1 MKISWNW
8 LNEYL
13 TCENLTIEEAS
24 KVLTSIGLEVE
35 AIETFQSIK
44 GGLEHFYIGE
54 VIRCE
59 KHPNADKL
67 SLTQVNLGEN
77 LGVKKIVCGAPNV
90 AVGQKVAVAVEGAII
105 YTPNGESFSIKNSK
119 IRGEESQGMI
129 CAEDELGIG
138 EGHDGILVLDK
149 DAEAG
154 MPAADYFKIYTDTI
168 FEIGLTPN
176 RTDAM
181 YHKGVARD
189 LAAAINARGGECI
202 FHEDGKT
209 VFQFEQRLT
218 GRKLNIH
225 SNTALASKFG
235 GITIEN
241 ISINKTPQWMIDRL
255 SAIGESPKHLLID
268 LTNYIL
274 HDLGQPLHAYDL
286 AKLDGE
292 EIIVDELTRDTTM
305 SALNGQEL
313 KLKEGDI
320 VIRDRSK
327 LIGLA
332 GIMGSSD
339 SCIDANSQSIFIEVA
354 YFKSIAIRQTS
365 QRLSL
370 RTEAAVKFEKGI
382 DPNGTE
388 YAIRKAQSI
397 ILSIDKSAIAGE
409 LIMPVNKEFAPWE
422 VTLTRVKLDLYANMS
437 IEKEKVDFILMAL
450 GIVISQS
457 NQETWSLSVPR
468 FKEDVRREE
477 DVIEE
482 VLRIYG
488 YNLLPYPKF
497 LRSNL
502 SFSKGLTTTQLE
514 NHISS
519 LLNGNGYQEI
529 ITNSISQ
536 SRYYK
541 LSEPIKL
548 LNSMTSELDCMRSSI
563 LPGFLEVIEHNLNRD
578 QKDLALFEIGNEY
591 FQDKSGVYRQRKKLV
606 LAVTGMHMSPN
617 WQIPKGQPN
626 DYFQLKSVIE
636 KLIKDLK
643 LDVLYAEAQDP
654 NYNYGLQISLG
665 QKKIGILGE
674 FIIDKKMFDIK
685 QKVFVAELDFDI
697 IYKSKL
703 NEKILFQ
710 EITKFPAVKRDLAM
724 VINQSVPF
732 ERLESIAKK
741 TLAKSLDQVTL
752 FDIFKDKSLGES
764 KKSYAIRLQLS
775 NKEKTLSDKEIDS
788 MIQKLIGVYQKELNA
803 EIRS

>member
-422 VTLTRVKLDLYANMS
+422 VTLTRAKLDLYANMS

-548 LNSMTSELDCMRSSI
+548 LNSMTSELDCMRSSM

-685 QKVFVAELDFDI
+685 QKVFAAELDFDI

>member
-437 IEKEKVDFILMAL
+437 IEKEKVNFILMAL

-548 LNSMTSELDCMRSSI
+548 LNSMTSELDCMRSSM

-674 FIIDKKMFDIK
+674 FIIDKKMFDVK

>member
-548 LNSMTSELDCMRSSI
+548 LNSMTSELDCMRSSM

>member
-209 VFQFEQRLT
+209 VFQFAQRLT

-422 VTLTRVKLDLYANMS
+422 VTLTRAKLDLYANMS

-502 SFSKGLTTTQLE
+502 SFSKGLTTNQLE

-674 FIIDKKMFDIK
+674 FIIDKKMFDVK

-710 EITKFPAVKRDLAM
+710 EINKFPAVKRDLAM

>member
-138 EGHDGILVLDK
+138 KGHDGILVLDK

-209 VFQFEQRLT
+209 VFQFAQRLT

-225 SNTALASKFG
+225 TNTALASKFG

-548 LNSMTSELDCMRSSI
+548 LNSMTSELDCMRSSM

-674 FIIDKKMFDIK
+674 FIIDKKMFDVK

-724 VINQSVPF
+724 VINQSIPF

>member
-209 VFQFEQRLT
+209 VFQFAQRLT

-422 VTLTRVKLDLYANMS
+422 VTLTRAKLDLYANMS

-548 LNSMTSELDCMRSSI
+548 LNSMTSELDCMRSSM

>member
-422 VTLTRVKLDLYANMS
+422 VTLTRAKLDLYANMS

-674 FIIDKKMFDIK
+674 FIIDKKMFDVK

>member
-1 MKISWNW
+1 
-8 LNEYL
+8 
-13 TCENLTIEEAS
+13 
-24 KVLTSIGLEVE
+24 VLTSIGLEVE

-674 FIIDKKMFDIK
+674 FIIDKKMFDVK

>member
-209 VFQFEQRLT
+209 VFQFAQRLT

-548 LNSMTSELDCMRSSI
+548 LNSMTSELDCMRSSM

>member
-24 KVLTSIGLEVE
+24 KALTSIGLEVE

-674 FIIDKKMFDIK
+674 FIIDKKMFDVK

-724 VINQSVPF
+724 VINQSIPF

>member
-422 VTLTRVKLDLYANMS
+422 VTLTRAKLDLYANMS

-674 FIIDKKMFDIK
+674 FIIDKKMFDVK

-724 VINQSVPF
+724 VINQSIPF

>member
-154 MPAADYFKIYTDTI
+154 MLVADYFKIYTDTI

-209 VFQFEQRLT
+209 VFQFAQRLT

-548 LNSMTSELDCMRSSI
+548 LNSMTSELDCMRSSM

-674 FIIDKKMFDIK
+674 FIIDKKMFDVK

>member
-189 LAAAINARGGECI
+189 LAAAINARDGECI

-548 LNSMTSELDCMRSSI
+548 LNSMTSELDCMRSSM

-674 FIIDKKMFDIK
+674 FIIDKKMFDVK

>member
-1 MKISWNW
+1 
-8 LNEYL
+8 
-13 TCENLTIEEAS
+13 
-24 KVLTSIGLEVE
+24 
-35 AIETFQSIK
+35 
-44 GGLEHFYIGE
+44 
-54 VIRCE
+54 
-59 KHPNADKL
+59 
-67 SLTQVNLGEN
+67 
-77 LGVKKIVCGAPNV
+77 
-90 AVGQKVAVAVEGAII
+90 
-105 YTPNGESFSIKNSK
+105 
-119 IRGEESQGMI
+119 
-129 CAEDELGIG
+129 
-138 EGHDGILVLDK
+138 
-149 DAEAG
+149 
-154 MPAADYFKIYTDTI
+154 
-168 FEIGLTPN
+168 
-176 RTDAM
+176 
-181 YHKGVARD
+181 
-189 LAAAINARGGECI
+189 
-202 FHEDGKT
+202 
-209 VFQFEQRLT
+209 
-218 GRKLNIH
+218 
-225 SNTALASKFG
+225 
-235 GITIEN
+235 
-241 ISINKTPQWMIDRL
+241 
-255 SAIGESPKHLLID
+255 
-268 LTNYIL
+268 
-274 HDLGQPLHAYDL
+274 
-286 AKLDGE
+286 
-292 EIIVDELTRDTTM
+292 
-305 SALNGQEL
+305 
-313 KLKEGDI
+313 
-320 VIRDRSK
+320 
-327 LIGLA
+327 
-332 GIMGSSD
+332 MGSSD

-422 VTLTRVKLDLYANMS
+422 VTLTRAKLDLYANMS

>member
-437 IEKEKVDFILMAL
+437 IEKEKVDFILTAL

-548 LNSMTSELDCMRSSI
+548 LNSMTSELDCMRSSM

-674 FIIDKKMFDIK
+674 FIIDKKMFDVK

>member
-292 EIIVDELTRDTTM
+292 EIIVDELTRNTTM

-514 NHISS
+514 NHISN

-548 LNSMTSELDCMRSSI
+548 LNSMTSELDCMRSSM

-674 FIIDKKMFDIK
+674 FIIDKKMFDVK

>member
-332 GIMGSSD
+332 GIMVSSD

>member
-90 AVGQKVAVAVEGAII
+90 AIGQKVAVAVEGAII

-218 GRKLNIH
+218 GRKLTIH

-241 ISINKTPQWMIDRL
+241 ISINKTPQWMRDRL

-292 EIIVDELTRDTTM
+292 EIIVDELTWDTTM

-339 SCIDANSQSIFIEVA
+339 SCIDANSQSIFIEAA

-409 LIMPVNKEFAPWE
+409 LIMPVNKEFAPWQ
-422 VTLTRVKLDLYANMS
+422 VTLTRAKLDLYANMS

-514 NHISS
+514 NHISN

-548 LNSMTSELDCMRSSI
+548 LNSMTSELDCMRSSM
-563 LPGFLEVIEHNLNRD
+563 LPGFLEVIEYNLNRD
-578 QKDLALFEIGNEY
+578 QKDLAMFEIGNEY

-654 NYNYGLQISLG
+654 NYNYALQISLG

-674 FIIDKKMFDIK
+674 FIIDKKIFDIK
-685 QKVFVAELDFDI
+685 QKVFAAELDFDI

-732 ERLESIAKK
+732 EQLESIAKK

>member
-548 LNSMTSELDCMRSSI
+548 LNSMTSELDCMRSSM

-674 FIIDKKMFDIK
+674 FIIDKKMFDVK

-724 VINQSVPF
+724 VINQSIPF

>member
-24 KVLTSIGLEVE
+24 KALTSIGLEVE

-422 VTLTRVKLDLYANMS
+422 VTLTRAKLDLYANMS

>member
-422 VTLTRVKLDLYANMS
+422 VTLTRAKLDLYANMS

-514 NHISS
+514 SHISN

-548 LNSMTSELDCMRSSI
+548 LNSMTSELDCMRSSM

-674 FIIDKKMFDIK
+674 FIIDKKMFDVK

>member
-13 TCENLTIEEAS
+13 TCEYLTIEEAS
-24 KVLTSIGLEVE
+24 YVLTSIGLEVE

-54 VIRCE
+54 VISCE

-90 AVGQKVAVAVEGAII
+90 AIGQKVAVAAEGAII

-138 EGHDGILVLDK
+138 ERHNGILVLDK
-149 DAEAG
+149 DAEVG
-154 MPAADYFKIYTDTI
+154 MQAADYFKIYTDTI

-209 VFQFEQRLT
+209 VFQFEQRHSGRELT
-218 GRKLNIH
+218 IH

-241 ISINKTPQWMIDRL
+241 ISINKTPQWMRDRL

-292 EIIVDELTRDTTM
+292 EITVDELMRDTTM

-339 SCIDANSQSIFIEVA
+339 SCIDANSQSIFIEAA

-388 YAIRKAQSI
+388 YAIKKAQSI

-409 LIMPVNKEFAPWE
+409 LIMPVNKEFAPWQ
-422 VTLTRVKLDLYANMS
+422 VTLTRAKLDLYANMS
-437 IEKEKVDFILMAL
+437 IEKEKVDFILTAL
-450 GIVISQS
+450 GIVIRQS
-457 NQETWSLSVPR
+457 NQEAWSLSVPR

-477 DVIEE
+477 DVIED

-514 NHISS
+514 NHISN

-536 SRYYK
+536 SQYYK

-548 LNSMTSELDCMRSSI
+548 LNSMTSELDCMRSSMV
-563 LPGFLEVIEHNLNRD
+563 PGFLEVIEHNLNRD
-578 QKDLALFEIGNEY
+578 QKDLAMFEIGNEY
-591 FQDKSGVYRQRKKLV
+591 FQDKSGVFRQRKKLV

-617 WQIPKGQPN
+617 WQVPKGHPN

-654 NYNYGLQISLG
+654 NYSYGLQISLS

-685 QKVFVAELDFDI
+685 QKVFIAELDFDV

-764 KKSYAIRLQLS
+764 KKSYAIRLHLS
-775 NKEKTLSDKEIDS
+775 NREKTLSDKEIDS

>member
-209 VFQFEQRLT
+209 VFQFAQRLT

-225 SNTALASKFG
+225 TNTALASKFG

-548 LNSMTSELDCMRSSI
+548 LNSMTSELDCMRSSM

-674 FIIDKKMFDIK
+674 FIIDKKMFDVK

-724 VINQSVPF
+724 VINQSIPF

>member
-209 VFQFEQRLT
+209 VFQFAQRLT

>member
-422 VTLTRVKLDLYANMS
+422 VTLTRAKLDLYANMS

-514 NHISS
+514 NHISN

-548 LNSMTSELDCMRSSI
+548 LNSMTSELDCMRSSM

-674 FIIDKKMFDIK
+674 FIIDKKMFDVK

>member
-1 MKISWNW
+1 MKVSWNW

-24 KVLTSIGLEVE
+24 SVLTSIGLEVE
-35 AIETFQSIK
+35 GIEAYESIK
-44 GGLEHFYIGE
+44 GGLEHFFIGE
-54 VIRCE
+54 VISCE

-67 SLTQVNLGEN
+67 SLTQVNLGEQ

-90 AVGQKVAVAVEGAII
+90 ATGQKVAVAAEGAII

-138 EGHDGILVLDK
+138 KSHDGILVLDN
-149 DAEAG
+149 EAKVG
-154 MPAADYFKIYTDTI
+154 MPAADYFKIYTDTV

-181 YHKGVARD
+181 YHRGVARD
-189 LAAAINARGGECI
+189 LAAAINARGGQCT

-209 VFQFEQRLT
+209 LFPYEQRNS
-218 GRKLNIH
+218 GCKLNIQV
-225 SNTALASKFG
+225 NTAKAPKFG
-235 GITIEN
+235 GVAIEH
-241 ISINKTPQWMIDRL
+241 IATNKTPQWMRDRL
-255 SAIGESPKHLLID
+255 SAIGESPKHFLVD

-286 AKLDGE
+286 AKLDGK
-292 EIIVDELTRDTTM
+292 EIIVEELREDTIM

-320 VIRDRSK
+320 VIRDHSK

-332 GIMGSSD
+332 GIMGSSS
-339 SCIDANSQSIFIEVA
+339 SCIDANSQSIFIEAA

-388 YAIRKAQSI
+388 YAIKKAQNI
-397 ILSIDKSAIAGE
+397 ILSTDKSAIAGE
-409 LIMPVNKEFAPWE
+409 LTMSVTEEFSPWQ
-422 VTLTRVKLDLYANMS
+422 VLLTRKKLDLYANMS
-437 IEKEKVDFILMAL
+437 IEKSTIDFILKSL
-450 GIVISQS
+450 GIEVSQS
-457 NQETWSLSVPR
+457 DHETWILSVPR
-468 FKEDVRREE
+468 YKEDVRREE

-488 YNLLPYPKF
+488 FNLLPYPKF

-514 NHISS
+514 NHISN

-548 LNSMTSELDCMRSSI
+548 LNSMTSELDCMRSSMV
-563 LPGFLEVIEHNLNRD
+563 PGFLEVIEHNINRD
-578 QKDLALFEIGNEY
+578 QKDLAFFEIGNEY

-606 LAVTGMHMSPN
+606 LAATGMHESPN
-617 WQIPKGQPN
+617 WQVPKGQPN

-636 KLIKDLK
+636 KLLKDLK
-643 LDVLYAEAQDP
+643 LDVLYSESSDP
-654 NYNYGLQISLG
+654 SYSYGLQISLG
-665 QKKIGILGE
+665 QKKIGVLGE
-674 FIIDKKMFDIK
+674 FIIDKKLFDIK
-685 QKVFVAELDFDI
+685 QRVFIAELDFDQ
-697 IYKSKL
+697 IYASKSK
-703 NEKILFQ
+703 EKILFQ
-710 EITKFPAVKRDLAM
+710 EITKFPVVKRDLAM
-724 VINQSVPF
+724 VIDHTVPF

-741 TLAKSLDQVTL
+741 TLAKSLAQVTL
-752 FDIFKDKSLGES
+752 FDIFKDKALGEN
-764 KKSYAIRLQLS
+764 KKSYAIRLHLS
-775 NKEKTLSDKEIDS
+775 NREKTLSDKEIDS
-788 MIQKLIGVYQKELNA
+788 MMQKLIGVYQKELSA

>member
-13 TCENLTIEEAS
+13 TCENLTVEEAS
-24 KVLTSIGLEVE
+24 QVLTSIGLEVE

-154 MPAADYFKIYTDTI
+154 MLVADYFKIYTDTI

-548 LNSMTSELDCMRSSI
+548 LNSMTSELDCMRSSM

-674 FIIDKKMFDIK
+674 FIIDKKMFDVK

>member
-209 VFQFEQRLT
+209 VFQFAQRLT

-548 LNSMTSELDCMRSSI
+548 LNSMTSELDCMRSSM

-674 FIIDKKMFDIK
+674 FIIDKKMFDVK

>member
-548 LNSMTSELDCMRSSI
+548 LNSMTSELDCMRSSM

-674 FIIDKKMFDIK
+674 FIIDKKMFDVK

>member
-24 KVLTSIGLEVE
+24 KALTSIGLEVE

-548 LNSMTSELDCMRSSI
+548 LNSMTSELDCMRSSM

>member
-674 FIIDKKMFDIK
+674 FIIDKKMFDVK

>member
-422 VTLTRVKLDLYANMS
+422 VTLTRAKLDLYANMS

-548 LNSMTSELDCMRSSI
+548 LNSMTSELDCMRSSM

-674 FIIDKKMFDIK
+674 FIIDKKMFDVK

>member
-24 KVLTSIGLEVE
+24 KALTSIGLEVE

-422 VTLTRVKLDLYANMS
+422 VTLTRAKLDLYANMS

-674 FIIDKKMFDIK
+674 FIIDKKMFDVK

-724 VINQSVPF
+724 VINQSIPF